1 MRNLIVGFLALAAV
15 GAATGGADAAAPDAK
30 AARAFVAG
38 LYAHYPSP
46 PNGPFF
52 SPTDKNAA
60 DVFDP
65 GMIALIREDA
75 KLANGEVGFI
85 DADPL
90 CQCQDDG
97 GIKVTIT
104 SVTMQAASAATVV
117 VDLHFPQ
124 GKPNPLTLHLVVVN
138 GKWRV
143 YDLSAPDMASFRS
156 DLAKANKEAAAGHR

>member
-1 MRNLIVGFLALAAV
+1 MRALTLGFLAFAAF
-15 GAATGGADAAAPDAK
+15 GAATCGAGAAAPDAIT
-30 AARAFVAG
+30 ARAFVAG
-38 LYAHYPSP
+38 LYSHYPSS
-46 PNGPFF
+46 PNGQVF

-65 GMIALIREDA
+65 GMIALIKEDE

-104 SVTMQAASAATVV
+104 SVTMKAANAATAV

-143 YDLSAPDMASFRS
+143 YDLSAPGMASFRA
-156 DLAKANKEAAAGHR
+156 DLAKANKEAAAGHH